1 MRSQETDAMKRLV
14 LASGNPGK
22 LAEMRDL
29 LGDVGMELVSHGELG
44 IADIEE
50 TGTTFIE
57 NAILKARH
65 AAQISGLPALGEDSG
80 LCVDVLDGAP
90 GLYSARYAGSPSQAP
105 ANIAKLLDAMRD
117 TPSEQRGAYFYC
129 ALVLM
134 RHAEDPMP
142 LICEGIWE
150 GRILEAPRGSA
161 GFGYDPVFYDPLVG
175 LSAAEMDLGAK
186 HRVSH
191 RGQALMKLRWALAR
205 GRTAYSLR

>member
-1 MRSQETDAMKRLV
+1 MRKLV

-29 LGDVGMELVSHGELG
+29 LAEVDVETVAHGELG
-44 IADIEE
+44 IEDVEE
-50 TGTTFIE
+50 TGQTFIE

-65 AAQISGLPALGEDSG
+65 AARLSGLPALGEDSG
-80 LCVDVLDGAP
+80 LCVEALGGAP
-90 GLYSARYAGSPSQAP
+90 GLYSARYAGTPSDAV
-105 ANIAKLLDAMRD
+105 ANVDKLLQEMREV
-117 TPSEQRGAYFYC
+117 PAENRGAYFYC
-129 ALVLM
+129 ALVLL
-134 RHAEDPMP
+134 RRPDDPMP
-142 LICEGIWE
+142 LVCEGVWE
-150 GRILEAPRGSA
+150 GRILEARRGTG

-205 GRTAYSLR
+205 GHTAYALR

>member
-1 MRSQETDAMKRLV
+1 MKRLV

-29 LGDVGMELVSHGELG
+29 LGDIGVELVAHGELG
-44 IADIEE
+44 IQDVEE
-50 TGTTFIE
+50 TGTTFLE

-65 AAQISGLPALGEDSG
+65 ACRESGLPALGEDSG
-80 LCVDVLDGAP
+80 LCVDALGGAP
-90 GLYSARYAGSPSQAP
+90 GLYSARYAGSPSNAQANV
-105 ANIAKLLDAMRD
+105 ARLLDAMRE
-117 TPSEQRGAYFYC
+117 TPTEARTAHFYC

-142 LICEGIWE
+142 LLCEGVWE
-150 GRILEAPRGSA
+150 GRILEAPRGHG

-175 LSAAEMDLGAK
+175 LSAAEMDLGSK

-205 GRTAYSLR
+205 GRIAYSLS

>member
-1 MRSQETDAMKRLV
+1 MKRLV

-29 LGDVGMELVSHGELG
+29 LGDIGVDLVAHGELG
-44 IADIEE
+44 IEDVEE
-50 TGTTFIE
+50 TGTTFLE

-65 AAQISGLPALGEDSG
+65 ACRQSGLPALGEDSG
-80 LCVDVLDGAP
+80 LCVDALGGAP
-90 GLYSARYAGSPSQAP
+90 GLYSARYAGSPGNAT
-105 ANIAKLLDAMRD
+105 ANVAKLLDAMRD
-117 TPSEQRGAYFYC
+117 TPTEARQAHFYC

-142 LICEGIWE
+142 LLCEGVWE
-150 GRILEAPRGSA
+150 GRILEAPRGHG

-175 LSAAEMDLGAK
+175 LSAAEMDLGSK

-205 GRTAYSLR
+205 GRIAYSLV

>member
-1 MRSQETDAMKRLV
+1 MSGVKRLV

-22 LAEMRDL
+22 IAEMRDL
-29 LGDVGMELVSHGELG
+29 LGDVGIECVMQRELG
-44 IADIEE
+44 VAEVEE
-50 TGTTFIE
+50 TGSTFLE

-65 AAQISGLPALGEDSG
+65 AARSTGLPALGEDSG
-80 LCVDVLDGAP
+80 LCVDALGGAP
-90 GLYSARYAGSPSQAP
+90 GLYSARYAGSPSDAE
-105 ANIAKLLDAMRD
+105 ANIAKLLEALKD
-117 TPSEQRGAYFYC
+117 TPPERRGAYFYC

-134 RHAEDPMP
+134 RHADDPMP

-150 GRILEAPRGSA
+150 GRILEARRGRL

-175 LSAAEMDLGAK
+175 LAAAEMDLGAK

-205 GRTAYSLR
+205 GRTADALR

>member
-1 MRSQETDAMKRLV
+1 MSAVQRLV

-22 LAEMRDL
+22 IAEMRDL
-29 LGDVGMELVSHGELG
+29 LGDVGIEGITQRELG
-44 IADIEE
+44 IAEVEE
-50 TGTTFIE
+50 TGATFLE

-65 AAQISGLPALGEDSG
+65 AARASGLPALGEDSG
-80 LCVDVLDGAP
+80 LCVDALGGAP
-90 GLYSARYAGSPSQAP
+90 GLYSARYAGSPSNAE
-105 ANIAKLLDAMRD
+105 ANIAKLLEALKD
-117 TPSEQRGAYFYC
+117 TPAEQRGAYFYC

-150 GRILEAPRGSA
+150 GRILETRRGGL

-175 LSAAEMDLGAK
+175 LAAAEMDLGAK

-205 GRTAYSLR
+205 GRTAYALR

>member
-1 MRSQETDAMKRLV
+1 MRKLV

-29 LGDVGMELVSHGELG
+29 LAEVDVETVSHGELG
-44 IADIEE
+44 IHDVEE
-50 TGTTFIE
+50 TGLTFIE

-65 AAQISGLPALGEDSG
+65 ASQLSGLPALGEDSG
-80 LCVDVLDGAP
+80 LCVDALHGAP
-90 GLYSARYAGSPSQAP
+90 GLYSARYAGSPSNAS
-105 ANIAKLLDAMRD
+105 ANLDKLLHDLRD
-117 TPSEQRGAYFYC
+117 VPAEDRNAHFYC
-129 ALVLM
+129 ALVLL
-134 RHAEDPMP
+134 RRPDDPMP
-142 LICEGIWE
+142 LVCEGVWE
-150 GRILEAPRGSA
+150 GRILEARRGSG

-205 GRTAYSLR
+205 GHTAYALR